1 MDTTSAALTD
11 VGLPTELAD
20 KILMEKAALTI
31 QSFFRR
37 SIFRVQYDT
46 DYYPAQHW
54 PDKEFVRR
62 VSHWPHTQ
70 PYLPWTPRH
79 AQHGSG
85 EFTQRGLQRTVKH
98 RYKPLGIVLKGMMKT
113 IVDCQ
118 KTFRAHTQRY
128 KKRKNQ
134 YFKVTLLRRTKLFG
148 DVPII
153 TVTNNT
159 VFRP

>member
-1 MDTTSAALTD
+1 MDTTSTALTD
-11 VGLPTELAD
+11 AGLPMELAD

-37 SIFRVQYDT
+37 SLFRVQYVT
-46 DYYPAQHW
+46 DYYDFEHW
-54 PDKEFVRR
+54 PRKQFARKA
-62 VSHWPHTQ
+62 SLWPHMQ
-70 PYLPWTPRH
+70 PHLPWSPHH
-79 AQHGSG
+79 AQHRSG
-85 EFTQRGLQRTVKH
+85 EFTQRGVQRTVKH

-118 KTFRAHTQRY
+118 KMLRARKQFY

-134 YFKVTLLRRTKLFG
+134 YFRVTLLRRTKLFG
-148 DVPII
+148 DLPII

-159 VFRP
+159 VFHP

>member
-1 MDTTSAALTD
+1 MDTASTALTD

-46 DYYPAQHW
+46 DYDFEHW
-54 PDKEFVRR
+54 PSKQFARKK
-62 VSHWPHTQ
+62 VSLWPQLQ
-70 PYLPWTPRH
+70 PNLPWSHRH

-118 KTFRAHTQRY
+118 KMLRAHKQLY

-148 DVPII
+148 DLPII

-159 VFRP
+159 VFHP